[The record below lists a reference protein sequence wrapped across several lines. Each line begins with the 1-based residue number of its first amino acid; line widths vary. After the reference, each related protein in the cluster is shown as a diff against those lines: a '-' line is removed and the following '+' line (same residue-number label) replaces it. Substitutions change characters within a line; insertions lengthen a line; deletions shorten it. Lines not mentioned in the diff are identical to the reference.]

1 MPTARNFVST
11 VTEDLDVD
19 NSSKISFIGPGVMAE
34 AMVAGLIGQGVVSAE
49 AIVASGPRAARV
61 QELANRHGIR
71 PAADNAAAAEDSDVV
86 VLAVKPQRLDQVI
99 ADLRGSIRPSA
110 LVLSIVA
117 GATIE
122 KISVG
127 LEHDAVV
134 RSMPNTPAQIGEG
147 ITVWTAAETVSDEQK
162 ETTREILTAFG
173 DEVFVDEE
181 RFLDMATALSG
192 TGPAYVFLFMEAM
205 VDAGVHLGFSRRIAE
220 ILVAKTVRGSV
231 DFYSNADNPL
241 HLARLRN
248 QVTSPGGT
256 SAAALYYL
264 EKAGFRTALSRAI
277 WAAYERSRELGVDS
291 SAHWPESLPET
302 PQ

>member
-1 MPTARNFVST
+1 MENGT
-11 VTEDLDVD
+11 
-19 NSSKISFIGPGVMAE
+19 KIAFIGPGVMAE
-34 AMVAGLIGQGVVSAE
+34 AMIAGLINQNVVPSGS
-49 AIVASGPRAARV
+49 IVASGPSAARV
-61 QELANRHGIR
+61 DELGDRFGIR
-71 PAADNAAAAEDSDVV
+71 SVSDNAAAVEDADVV
-86 VLAVKPQRLDQVI
+86 VLAVKPQRLDHVI
-99 ADLRGSIRPSA
+99 AGLRGSVQSSA
-110 LVLSIVA
+110 MVLSIVA

-122 KISVG
+122 KISTG
-127 LEHDAVV
+127 LDHDAIV

-147 ITVWTAAETVSDEQK
+147 ITVWTAAKAVSDAQK
-162 ETTREILTAFG
+162 ETAREILTAFG
-173 DEVFVDEE
+173 DEVFLDEE

-205 VDAGVHLGFSRRIAE
+205 VDAGVHLGFSRRVAE

-231 DFYSNADNPL
+231 DFYSNPDDPL

-264 EKAGFRTALSRAI
+264 EKAGFRTAISRAV

-291 SAHWPESLPET
+291 SAHWPEPLPQS
-302 PQ
+302 PD

>member
-1 MPTARNFVST
+1 
-11 VTEDLDVD
+11 
-19 NSSKISFIGPGVMAE
+19 MAE
-34 AMVAGLIGQGVVSAE
+34 AMIAGLIRQQVVPAQAIVVS
-49 AIVASGPRAARV
+49 GPSEPRCK
-61 QELANRHGIR
+61 ELAERLGVGWSI
-71 PAADNAAAAEDSDVV
+71 DNATAAENADIV
-86 VLAVKPQRLDQVI
+86 VLTVKPQRLDHVLN
-99 ADLRGSIRPSA
+99 DLRGRLKPSA
-110 LVLSIVA
+110 LALSIVA

-122 KISVG
+122 KIGSG
-127 LEHDAVV
+127 LGHHLVV

-147 ITVWTAAETVSDEQK
+147 ITVWTAAEAVSDQQK
-162 ETTREILTAFG
+162 EDAKEFLGAFG
-173 DEVFVDEE
+173 EEVFVEEE

-220 ILVAKTVRGSV
+220 ILVSKTVRGSV
-231 DFYSNADNPL
+231 DFYAKRDDPL

-264 EKAGFRTALSRAI
+264 EKAGFRTAISRAI

-291 SAHWPESLPET
+291 SAHWPETLPEN
-302 PQ
+302 QG

>member
-1 MPTARNFVST
+1 MNNGT
-11 VTEDLDVD
+11 
-19 NSSKISFIGPGVMAE
+19 KIAFIGPGVMAE
-34 AMVAGLIGQGVVSAE
+34 AMVAGLVKKEVVPAKSIVVS
-49 AIVASGPRAARV
+49 GPNAARV
-61 QELANRHGIR
+61 DELGERHAIR
-71 PAADNAAAAEDSDVV
+71 TETDNAAAVKGADVV
-86 VLAVKPQRLDQVI
+86 VLAVKPQRLDHVI
-99 ADLRGSIRPSA
+99 ADLRGTVKPTT
-110 LVLSIVA
+110 LVVSIVA
-117 GATIE
+117 GATID
-122 KISVG
+122 KIATG
-127 LEHDAVV
+127 LDHDVIV

-147 ITVWTAAETVSDEQK
+147 ITVWTAAEAVSDAQK
-162 ETTREILTAFG
+162 ETARRILTAFG
-173 DEVFVDEE
+173 DEVYLDEE

-205 VDAGVHLGFSRRIAE
+205 VDAGVHLGFSRRVAE

-231 DFYSNADNPL
+231 DFYSNPDDPL

-264 EKAGFRTALSRAI
+264 EKAGFRTAISRAI